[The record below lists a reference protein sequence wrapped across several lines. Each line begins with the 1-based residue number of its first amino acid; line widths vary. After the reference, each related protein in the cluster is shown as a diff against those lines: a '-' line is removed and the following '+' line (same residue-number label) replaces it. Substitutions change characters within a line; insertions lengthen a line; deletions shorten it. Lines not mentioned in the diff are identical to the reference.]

1 MSTRAGVTDTSIR
14 VTRIN
19 SKILHHPRLYLL
31 PAAARVKH
39 KYPYSQF
46 NFPKYF
52 EELSSREECTIEP
65 VFLEFCAPA
74 NFVRKYSDMLDVL
87 HRKYGAWT
95 VYYDPLVTNYYHGC
109 VWGFLF
115 DDAKRQLMF
124 ELAHNDLR
132 ASARNYPET

>member
-1 MSTRAGVTDTSIR
+1 MSTCVGVVDNSVQ
-14 VTRIN
+14 VTRVN
-19 SKILHHPRLYLL
+19 SKILQNPRLYLL
-31 PAAARVKH
+31 PTASRIKH

-52 EELSSREECTIEP
+52 EELSTREDCLIEP

-74 NFVRKYSDMLDVL
+74 NFVYKYSKMINVL
-87 HRKYGAWT
+87 YRKHAAKT
-95 VYYDPLVTNYYHGC
+95 VYYAPSVYNYYQGC
-109 VWGFLF
+109 IWGFLF
-115 DDAKRQLMF
+115 DDAKHQMMF